1 MQTITVPLIFVL
13 VSLVALGLLVPLIIG
28 RARKADLGA
37 LGAQLRP
44 IDVNAFRNLIDVRE
58 EDFLRQRLPAS
69 EFRKIHRER
78 MLAAAEYV
86 WAAARNSG
94 ILVRLAQ
101 AAQNDPDPAVAAT
114 ADSLLENAL
123 DVRLYSLRV
132 LPRLYLSMVFP
143 GVSYAPARVAE
154 SYETAARKAVM
165 LRITRSHAHA

>member
-1 MQTITVPLIFVL
+1 MTISLIFVIISLIAL
-13 VSLVALGLLVPLIIG
+13 VLLVPLIVG
-28 RARKADLGA
+28 RSRKPDLDA
-37 LGAQLRP
+37 LAAQLQP

-58 EDFLRQRLPAS
+58 QNFLRQRLPAS

-78 MLAAAEYV
+78 MLAAADYV
-86 WAAARNSG
+86 WAAAHNSG

-132 LPRLYLSMVFP
+132 VPRLYLSMVFP
-143 GVSYAPARVAE
+143 SVSYAPARVAE

-165 LRITRSHAHA
+165 LRVTQSQAHA

>member
-1 MQTITVPLIFVL
+1 MSIPLIFVI
-13 VSLVALGLLVPLIIG
+13 VSLIALVLLVPLIIG
-28 RARKADLGA
+28 RSRKPDLSA
-37 LGAQLRP
+37 LAAQLQP
-44 IDVNAFRNLIDVRE
+44 IDVNAFRNLVDVRE
-58 EDFLRQRLPAS
+58 EEFLRQRLPAS

-78 MLAAAEYV
+78 MLAAADYV

-132 LPRLYLSMVFP
+132 VPRLYLSMAFP
-143 GVSYAPARVAE
+143 GVSFAPARMAE
-154 SYETAARKAVM
+154 TYENAARKAVM
-165 LRITRSHAHA
+165 LRVTQSHANA